1 MVFSTVWGG
10 RRVLIIGLWIGV
22 AWALLSP
29 LIAYIVPEPFI
40 WLNHKIYDLKLSL
53 SATPKVNLDIVHL
66 DIDDQTM
73 NRKEKEY
80 GQWPWDRLVSA
91 RIVERLTELG
101 AKVIVFDIMY
111 ASQGRSAQGDLA
123 LSEAISASGRVVLAE
138 GLIESDPSDSEAG
151 SRQETSKV
159 SAAHK
164 RAWRLP
170 IPPKLKFFNVKEPR
184 DSSIPLLPVMM
195 GAKGLGHINRTQD
208 GDGIYRR
215 IRLFIRLR
223 DRLVPSLSLAAL
235 VSYFNAD
242 PESIVLG
249 QGGQIE
255 VRHPQGTIRIPVDS
269 QGRMLINWTRPVW
282 DSFEHYPAWDVLDE
296 EEDASR
302 IDRYKDKIVI
312 ISIAWTGTTDMG
324 ASPVEEEVLLSRVHS
339 SALATILSGGFI
351 HEVAPFPVVVALSVT
366 ILLLFLALAVKLRF
380 LYAVIL
386 YLSLWI
392 IFAICDTVA
401 FVWASLEIPIAEPY
415 FIFLPG
421 AAACLIFRAV
431 STERD
436 RRQIRETFGRYMS
449 DDVVTEILKSP
460 GGIKLKGELK
470 DITVLVSDL
479 RGSTPMAEALKPPEV
494 LTVINRYLD
503 RMIDVIVRH
512 EGTIDEFTGDGILVL
527 FGAPRAMQDH
537 AKRAVLCALDMQKA
551 MPELNR
557 ENAAL
562 GLPELRMGI
571 GINSGELVVGNI
583 GSEQRKKYGAIG
595 SAINVAFRVEAQ
607 TNRAGGEI
615 LITQAVCDRIEWPLE
630 LGPARTVS
638 LKGIAEPTVL
648 YPVIGMPPARY

>member
-1 MVFSTVWGG
+1 MVFSAAWGG
-10 RRVLIIGLWIGV
+10 RRILIIGLSV
-22 AWALLSP
+22 SVCWAFVSP
-29 LIAYIVPEPFI
+29 VMTCLVPPPFK
-40 WLNHKIYDLKLSL
+40 WLNNKIYDLKLSIF
-53 SATPKVNLDIVHL
+53 AHPKRNPDIVHL
-66 DIDDQTM
+66 DIDDRTM

-80 GQWPWDRLVSA
+80 GQWPWDRRVSA

-111 ASQGRSAQGDLA
+111 ASQGRSAEGDLA
-123 LSEAISASGRVVLAE
+123 LAEAISASGRVVLAE
-138 GLIESDPSDSEAG
+138 GLIESDPSELEAG
-151 SRQETSKV
+151 PKQESSKV
-159 SAAHK
+159 EAAHK
-164 RAWRLP
+164 KAW
-170 IPPKLKFFNVKEPR
+170 KLQVPAKFNFLNAREPR
-184 DSSIPLLPVMM
+184 DSSIPLLPIIM
-195 GAKGLGHINRTQD
+195 GAKELGHINRTQD

-215 IRLFIRLR
+215 IRLFIRLG

-235 VSYFNAD
+235 VSYLSAT
-242 PESIVLG
+242 PENIVLAQNG
-249 QGGQIE
+249 KIE
-255 VRHPQGTIRIPVDS
+255 VHHPRGIIRIPVDS
-269 QGRMLINWTRPVW
+269 QGRMLINWPCPVW
-282 DSFEHYPAWDVLDE
+282 DSFEHYPGWDVLDE
-296 EEDASR
+296 EEDPSR
-302 IDRYKDKIVI
+302 IDRYKDKVVI

-324 ASPVEEEVLLSRVHS
+324 ASPVEEEILLSRVHS
-339 SALATILSGGFI
+339 SALGTILSGGFI
-351 HEVAPFPVVVALSVT
+351 HEVPPFPVVVTFSVAV
-366 ILLLFLALAVKLRF
+366 LLAFLPLAAKLRF
-380 LYAVIL
+380 LYAVII

-392 IFAICDTVA
+392 IYAISVTVA
-401 FVWASLEIPIAEPY
+401 FAWVSLDIPMAEPY

-421 AAACLIFRAV
+421 AAAFLIFRAV

-449 DDVVTEILKSP
+449 DEVVTEILKSP
-460 GGIKLKGELK
+460 GGINLRGELK

-494 LTVINRYLD
+494 LTVINSYLE

-527 FGAPRAMQDH
+527 FGAPRAMSD
-537 AKRAVLCALDMQKA
+537 ASKRAVLCALDMQKA

-557 ENAAL
+557 DNAAL

-615 LITQAVCDRIEWPLE
+615 LITQAVLDRIDGPLE
-630 LGPARTVS
+630 LGSPRTVS
-638 LKGIAEPTVL
+638 LKGIEEPMDL
-648 YPVIGMPPARY
+648 YPVIGMPLTR